1 MQHRIPT
8 SALGPMG
15 PAMATAVEGCVH
27 CGFCLPVCPT
37 YQTLGE
43 EMDSPRGRIFLMKA
57 VLEGTLPAA
66 EAAPYVDRCLGCL
79 ACVTACPS
87 GVEYGA
93 LLTPYR
99 AHVESELP
107 RSLTARA
114 FRRLVLD
121 TLMNPARLRPA
132 LMAAGVAHV
141 FRALLPAPLAV
152 MLDLA
157 RTAERGPARA
167 LPAVIPAR
175 GARRARVAL
184 LQGCAQQVLA
194 PRITEAAAH
203 VLAANGVE
211 VHVLPSTS
219 CCGALAA
226 HAGRM
231 DLGRPRAQALIADGL
246 AVSPDIDALL
256 TTTAGCGSAMHEY
269 ALWFAGT
276 PHEDRA
282 RQVAARTVDVTAFL
296 VELGLVTPLSL
307 PPLRVA
313 YHDACH
319 LAHAQGVRRPPRAL
333 LEQIEGLS
341 LVSLPESDTCCGSA
355 GIYNVEQPE
364 IAAALGDRKAAA
376 VAATGASIVATGNVG
391 CMAQMSRHVHARPG
405 GAPAEVLHTIELLA
419 RALSHTSGDAV
430 RRGPVAPS
438 SHASGSIA

>member
-1 MQHRIPT
+1 MQHRMPT
-8 SALGPMG
+8 TALGPMG
-15 PAMATAVEGCVH
+15 PAMAKAVEGCVH

-43 EMDSPRGRIFLMKA
+43 EMDSPRGRIFLMKE
-57 VLEGTLPAA
+57 VLEGNLPAA

-99 AHVESELP
+99 ARVESELP
-107 RSLTARA
+107 RSLVARA
-114 FRRLVLD
+114 FRRVVLD

-132 LMAAGVAHV
+132 LMAAGAAGI
-141 FRALLPAPLAV
+141 FRALLPAQLAV

-157 RTAERGPARA
+157 GTAERGPARA
-167 LPAVIPAR
+167 LPAVTPAR
-175 GARRARVAL
+175 GPRRARVAL

-194 PRITEAAAH
+194 PRITAAAAH
-203 VLAANGVE
+203 VLAANGVD
-211 VHVLPSTS
+211 VHLLPPTS

-231 DLGRPRAQALIADGL
+231 DLGRPRAQALMADAL
-246 AVSPDIDALL
+246 AVSADIDAVL

-269 ALWFAGT
+269 PLWFAGT
-276 PHEDRA
+276 PHEGRA
-282 RQVAARTVDVTAFL
+282 TQVAARTVDVTVFL
-296 VELGLVTPLSL
+296 AELGLVTPLSL

-333 LEQIEGLS
+333 LERIEGLS

-364 IAAALGDRKAAA
+364 IAAALGGRKAAA
-376 VAATGASIVATGNVG
+376 VSATGATIVATGNIG
-391 CMAQMSRHVHARPG
+391 CMAQMSTHLRARP
-405 GAPAEVLHTIELLA
+405 APAQVEVLHTIELLA
-419 RALSHTSGDAV
+419 RAL
-430 RRGPVAPS
+430 P
-438 SHASGSIA
+438 HA